1 MNILSLCM
9 VSIIAVAVSISLK
22 KQLPAYHLI
31 LIVAIGIMITF
42 YILNSSA
49 PILGRI
55 ANLFSRSKI
64 DPVYSSVFLKSLG
77 ICFVTQF
84 ASDACKDA
92 GESALANKIELAGKI
107 AIAVVSLPIF
117 EEIIDISTKIV
128 GAA

>member
-31 LIVAIGIMITF
+31 LVVAMGTVITF
-42 YILNSSA
+42 YILNSSVSLLA
-49 PILGRI
+49 RI
-55 ANLFSRSKI
+55 ANLFSHSKI
-64 DPVYSSVFLKSLG
+64 DPTYSAVFLKSLG
-77 ICFVTQF
+77 ICFITQF

-128 GAA
+128 RAV

>member
-1 MNILSLCM
+1 MSILSLCILS
-9 VSIIAVAVSISLK
+9 VIVATISISLK
-22 KQLPAYHLI
+22 KQLPAYHMI
-31 LIVAIGIMITF
+31 LIITIGIMITF

-49 PILGRI
+49 PILVRI
-55 ANLFSRSKI
+55 ENLFCHSKI

-107 AIAVVSLPIF
+107 AIAAISLPIF